1 MKRMHALHLTILI
14 ILGISTAGAK
24 DIIGY
29 FPSWR
34 FMERDTLVT
43 QATIPYEKLTTINY
57 AFFYPTPEG
66 ELLGL
71 HPEADV
77 FLLNDLR
84 DKKTG
89 NQLPNTSLVDFAEKH
104 RVKVMV
110 SIGGWEDSG
119 NFPEVASTEAKRIK
133 FASSCI
139 NLIRKYG
146 FHGIDIDWEYPGLE
160 AHNGSPADYDNF
172 TSLLSELRDSLD
184 AYSEETDLYYPLS
197 FAAPA
202 SPVVA
207 KGFDVRA
214 ISEILDYINIMTYDF
229 HGVWDS
235 KSNHNSPLFAKSG
248 GSVDQAFRLYHED
261 YGVPAEKLNLGAPF
275 YGRTFDQCRKI
286 YGKHSGASTFFHPEG
301 FADYQML
308 DNNGAG
314 FKRKWDDKAKAPYLV
329 NRKKKILV
337 SYDDEES
344 VGYKADYILD
354 NNVRGVIIWTI
365 VGDYL
370 ENGDSPLLEVLHNK
384 LDQK

>member
-1 MKRMHALHLTILI
+1 MKTSQTLYLTILLI
-14 ILGISTAGAK
+14 FSVSSSGAK

-34 FMERDTLVT
+34 FMERDTLVN
-43 QATIPYEKLTTINY
+43 QATIPYEKLTIINY

-71 HPEADV
+71 HPEADE

-84 DKKTG
+84 NKDTG
-89 NQLPNTSLVDFAEKH
+89 DLLPNTSLIDYAEGH
-104 RVKVMV
+104 GVKVMV

-119 NFPEVASTEAKRIK
+119 NFPEVASSKEKRAK

-172 TSLLSELRDSLD
+172 TLLLSILRDSLD
-184 AYSEETDLYYPLS
+184 VHSDETDLYYPLS

-202 SPVVA
+202 SPTVA
-207 KGFDVRA
+207 KGFDVVA
-214 ISEILDYINIMTYDF
+214 ISEILDFINIMTYDF

-235 KSNHNSPLFAKSG
+235 KSNHNSPLFASSG

-261 YGVPAEKLNLGAPF
+261 YGVPAEKLNIGAPF
-275 YGRTFDQCRKI
+275 YGRTFGQCRKI
-286 YGKHSGASTFFHPEG
+286 YGKHSGVSTFFHPEG

-308 DNNGAG
+308 ENKGVG
-314 FKRKWDDKAKAPYLV
+314 FRRKWDEKAKVPYFV

-337 SYDDEES
+337 SYDDEKS

-354 NNVRGVIIWTI
+354 NNARGVIIWTI

-370 ENGDSPLLEVLHNK
+370 ENGDSPLLHVLHEK
-384 LDQK
+384 LGQK